1 MGRTIGRTIGRR
13 KAQNW
18 FWRYR
23 GIFLI
28 APLVTGIILVMRTI
42 GWLQPLELAQL
53 DGLFRLRPTP
63 MRDPR
68 IVIVVVT
75 EADLRQLGQ
84 WPMNDRVLAQ
94 VLTNIRQAEPLAI
107 GLDIYRNIPVPPGTD
122 SLAQVFRTTPNLI
135 GIEKRW
141 QTDLAA
147 PEIPAPDILSA
158 AEQVGIND
166 LMVDSDGRLRRGLL
180 YLPTAT
186 TTYPS
191 LGLSLALIY
200 LEAMGIQPN
209 PEANLLE
216 LREVTFPPWD
226 ANDGGYVRADDGGYQ
241 VMLNYRGGSGSFDQV
256 SLTDVQRNLVSPDR
270 FKNRIVLIG
279 AAATSLKDSFL
290 TPYSQDSPQTGPVPT
305 LQTPGVEIHANVVS
319 HILGAVLDRR
329 PQIHT
334 WSDSIEALW
343 IAVWGFAGTSLAWR
357 SRFYDRQL
365 PRKIGGFGLI
375 AAGLGL
381 GSYFAFWWGWW
392 LPLIPA
398 LFAYLMGIMAV
409 TIDTAQQAGKI
420 RRTFGRYLSDEV
432 VNQLLESPQG
442 SQLGG
447 ERRNITMLLSD
458 LRGFSAIAEQYPPE
472 LVITFLNQYLALMTE
487 VITTYKGTIDEF
499 MGDGILVLFGAPIAR
514 EDDADRALA
523 CALAMQLAMPRLIER
538 LERLDRPMQAVAE
551 YLEMG
556 IAIHTGEVVVGNI
569 GSLKRA
575 KYGIVGSNI
584 NLVSRIESHTV
595 GQQILISAATRDAV
609 LTSIGVQTVP
619 AFQAKGFADPITIYD
634 LQSIAG
640 KYNLTLPDRD
650 QPLLKLTD
658 PIVVQCV
665 VLDEKQIKT
674 PPVLGTITHISRS
687 HAQLQINQ
695 TLTTYTD
702 VKLNWRSTDCYAKV
716 IEVIPPE
723 LLTGV
728 PSYYLRLTFLP
739 PGLRAIVA
747 NLSTP

>member
-1 MGRTIGRTIGRR
+1 M

-28 APLVTGIILVMRTI
+28 APFVTGMILAMRSV

-63 MRDPR
+63 VRDPR

-94 VLTNIRQAEPLAI
+94 VLTNIRRAEPLAI
-107 GLDIYRNIPVPPGTD
+107 GLDIYRNMPVPPGTD
-122 SLAQVFRTTPNLI
+122 RLAEVFRTTPNLI

-141 QTDLAA
+141 QTNLAA
-147 PEIPAPDILSA
+147 PEIPAPDILTA
-158 AEQVGIND
+158 ADQVGIND
-166 LMVDSDGRLRRGLL
+166 LVVDPDGRLRRGLL

-186 TTYPS
+186 ATYPS
-191 LGLSLALIY
+191 LGLNLALMY
-200 LEAMGIQPN
+200 LDRMGIQPN
-209 PEANLLE
+209 PDASLLQ
-216 LREVTFPPWD
+216 LGGVTFFPWE
-226 ANDGGYVRADDGGYQ
+226 ANDGGYVGADAGGYQ
-241 VMLNYRGGSGSFDQV
+241 VLLNYRGGSGSFDQV
-256 SLTDVQRNLVSPDR
+256 SLTDVQRNLVPADR
-270 FKNRIVLIG
+270 FKDRIVLIG
-279 AAATSLKDSFL
+279 STATSLKDSFL
-290 TPYSQDSPQTGPVPT
+290 TPYSQGSQQDGTAQPRQTA
-305 LQTPGVEIHANVVS
+305 GVEVHANVVS

-334 WSDSIEALW
+334 WQDSIEVLW
-343 IAVWGFAGTSLAWR
+343 IAVWGFTGTSLAWR
-357 SRFYDRQL
+357 SRFYDRRL
-365 PRKIGGFGLI
+365 LRKTGGFGLI
-375 AAGLGL
+375 AAGLAL

-392 LPLIPA
+392 LPLMPA
-398 LFAYLMGIMAV
+398 LLAYGSGIIAV

-420 RRTFGRYLSDEV
+420 RRTFGRYLSHEV

-472 LVITFLNQYLALMTE
+472 LVVTFLNQYLALMTE
-487 VITTYKGTIDEF
+487 VITSYQGTIDEF
-499 MGDGILVLFGAPIAR
+499 MGDAILVLFGAPIAR
-514 EDDADRALA
+514 ADDADRALA
-523 CALAMQLAMPRLIER
+523 CALAMQLAMPRLINQFDK
-538 LERLDRPMQAVAE
+538 LDRPMQAVAE

-556 IAIHTGEVVVGNI
+556 IAIHTGEVIVGNI

-595 GQQILISAATRDAV
+595 GQQILISAATHDAV
-609 LTSIGVQTVP
+609 VTPIGVENLP
-619 AFQAKGFADPITIYD
+619 AFQAKGFAEPITIYD
-634 LQSIAG
+634 LQSIGG

-650 QPLLKLTD
+650 QPLIKLTD
-658 PIVVQCV
+658 PIVVECV

-674 PPVLGTITHISRS
+674 APVLGTITHISRS

-702 VKLNWRSTDCYAKV
+702 VKLHWRSADCYAKV
-716 IEVIPPE
+716 IDVIAPE
-723 LLTGV
+723 LLTGM

-739 PGLRAIVA
+739 PGLRAIVTD
-747 NLSTP
+747 LSTTP